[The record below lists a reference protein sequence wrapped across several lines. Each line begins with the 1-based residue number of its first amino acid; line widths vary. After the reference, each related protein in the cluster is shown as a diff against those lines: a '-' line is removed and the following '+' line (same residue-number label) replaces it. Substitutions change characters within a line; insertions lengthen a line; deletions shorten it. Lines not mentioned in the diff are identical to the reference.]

1 MAGLNILVTGKPG
14 EGKTSLVERL
24 IERLRGSLRL
34 AGFTTTEVQQPLTCR
49 LSGSLIVPFLSPA

>member
-34 AGFTTTEVQQPLTCR
+34 T
-49 LSGSLIVPFLSPA
+49 